1 MGILPDL
8 RAAVAPLAKLVAE
21 KLELGADIQSDSDLA
36 TAVLHRLPLD
46 ALEGLAG
53 AGFSESEIGSYVIPP
68 RTRRH
73 RAARKEPLTVE
84 ESDRAVRLARLQSF
98 AEGVFGDPNKANLWL
113 RRGLRELGGESP
125 LSFARAEAGARLV
138 ETILGKIAWGA
149 AA

>member
-1 MGILPDL
+1 MLPKSK
-8 RAAVAPLAKLVAE
+8 AAAAPLARQIAE
-21 KLELGADIQSDSDLA
+21 KLELGADVASDSDLA
-36 TAVLHRLPLD
+36 AAVLHRLPLD

-73 RAARKEPLTVE
+73 RAVRKEPLTVE

-98 AEGVFGDPNKANLWL
+98 AESVFGDRNKANIWL

-125 LSFARAEAGARLV
+125 LSYARAEAGARVV
-138 ETILGKIAWGA
+138 ETMLGKIAWGA